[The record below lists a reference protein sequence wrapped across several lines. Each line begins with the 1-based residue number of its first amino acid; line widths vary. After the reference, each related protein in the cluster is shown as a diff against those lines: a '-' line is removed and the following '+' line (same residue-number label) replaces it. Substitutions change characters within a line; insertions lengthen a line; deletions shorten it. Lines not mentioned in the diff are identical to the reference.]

1 MQVNCPVTRPCTL
14 LLQEAHISGVAL
26 VVACAQDEAEG
37 YCEALRLN
45 GLVAS
50 LEPGR

>member
-1 MQVNCPVTRPCTL
+1 V
-14 LLQEAHISGVAL
+14 SGVAL
-26 VVACAQDEAEG
+26 VVACAQDTAEG

>member
-1 MQVNCPVTRPCTL
+1 MNMNCLVTCPCIL
-14 LLQEAHISGVAL
+14 LWQEAHISGVAQ
-26 VVACAQDEAEG
+26 VVACAQDQAEG
-37 YCEALRLN
+37 YCEGLRLN